1 MNYTS
6 DEKRK
11 IVKDDYNV
19 ITDTYA
25 KYYSENVF

>member
-19 ITDTYA
+19 IADTYA
-25 KYYSENVF
+25 KCYSENVF